1 MTFVSLLLFLCV
13 WWCDA
18 AVLFDQ
24 SDLRDFALVVPT
36 NASVL
41 EKQYFIPPGV
51 LVFSAKGQPNVS
63 DVVSAVGGRFTAI
76 SAPVR
81 RIDRMPVA
89 VANETITIDVDY
101 RFSLRE
107 PLMRGAEIGHG
118 LGQYV
123 LLSSDDDSGQDPRG
137 LVFEYGGGSLAP
149 FDGTGSN
156 WSEPRVSAW
165 RFHTVDSNGL
175 GSWPTQWTPT
185 ALRARLIRQGSFRIL
200 ARFEVQRNAST
211 GAGTMSFI
219 QSRVFVEGNAN
230 FSGILVDYASRMTQW
245 QMANASR
252 WLQRDTSNPPRI
264 VLFAS
269 KTDFLVE
276 DVRIS
281 AELKSLAPSFN
292 SSWLAPPPT
301 NAPPTTTAA
310 STTRLSTTTTT
321 TTTATTNRVPAT
333 ALPTVVTGNT
343 NRPPTAIPQTTLSV
357 LVADTTGPATT
368 VASSVNSFTGN
379 VSVVASTPVTT
390 KSQQSLTQTLPTL
403 VSSLQSESDSLP
415 VDAGG
420 TTAPE
425 QVVDGGQI
433 DPGVVVGVLVAAVAI
448 VCIVVAGAVCAVHR
462 RNSADGGKHTSAR
475 VLAIS
480 PDEMYSARAD
490 QNSIRKDSIY
500 GPAPAQMHH
509 EYELVDPRALT
520 PHRDLSAIYTAAP
533 AYDRVG
539 DIARGNIYDSAT
551 SPLV

>member
-13 WWCDA
+13 RWCDA

-24 SDLRDFALVVPT
+24 SDLRDFSLLVPT

-41 EKQYFIPPGV
+41 ERQAFIPPGV

-63 DVVSAVGGRFTAI
+63 DVVSTAGGRFTAI

-89 VANETITIDVDY
+89 GANETITIDVDY

-107 PLMRGAEIGHG
+107 PVMRSTETGHG

-123 LLSSDDDSGQDPRG
+123 LLSSDEDVGQDPRG
-137 LVFEYGGGSLAP
+137 LVFEYGGGSFAP
-149 FDGTGSN
+149 PDGTGSN
-156 WSEPRVSAW
+156 WSEPRVAAW

-185 ALRARLIRQGSFRIL
+185 ALRARLIRQGSFRVL

-211 GAGTMSFI
+211 GTATMSFI
-219 QSRVFVEGNAN
+219 ESRVSVEGNAN
-230 FSGILVDYASRMTQW
+230 FSGTLVNYASRMTQW
-245 QMANASR
+245 QTSNASR
-252 WLQRDTSNPPRI
+252 WLQRDISNPPRI

-276 DVRIS
+276 DVQIS

-292 SSWLAPPPT
+292 SSWLAPPAT
-301 NAPPTTTAA
+301 STPPITTAA
-310 STTRLSTTTTT
+310 STTRVATITSA
-321 TTTATTNRVPAT
+321 ATTSKVPAT
-333 ALPTVVTGNT
+333 ALSTTVTSGLS
-343 NRPPTAIPQTTLSV
+343 TAIPETTLSGV
-357 LVADTTGPATT
+357 VVDSTVPATT
-368 VASSVNSFTGN
+368 ATLIVDSSTST
-379 VSVVASTPVTT
+379 VSAVVTTPVTT
-390 KSQQSLTQTLPTL
+390 PSQSSLTQTLPTV
-403 VSSLQSESDSLP
+403 VSSLQMETGSLEVP
-415 VDAGG
+415 DDP
-420 TTAPE
+420 TAPD
-425 QVVDGGQI
+425 QVTDSSQI
-433 DPGVVVGVLVAAVAI
+433 DPVVLIGILVAAVAI

-462 RNSADGGKHTSAR
+462 RNSADGGKHVSAR

-490 QNSIRKDSIY
+490 QSSVRKDSIY
-500 GPAPAQMHH
+500 GPAPAQIYHA
-509 EYELVDPRALT
+509 EYEVVDPQALT
-520 PHRDLSAIYTAAP
+520 PHRDLSAIYTTAP

-539 DIARGNIYDSAT
+539 DIGRGNIYDSAT
-551 SPLV
+551 SPLM